1 MFVQKE
7 SLQMELEPRPSLLVL
22 RMSDVAGGKMTVV
35 LVAMEAYGI
44 QEMSFSSYL
53 EVLTHP

>member
-1 MFVQKE
+1 MQKE

-35 LVAMEAYGI
+35 LVAVEAYGI